1 VPPAWS
7 PIGLDATYSVG
18 RHLSGVGVYSC
29 EMLGGLAKAH
39 PEQSFL
45 HCYRPHHLWRGWL
58 QSRPVNVTCSPL
70 FENSWPSR
78 ARLFHGL
85 NQRMPAGRFRRAVC
99 TFHDLFVMTG
109 EYSTPEFRER
119 FTIQAREAVQRA
131 DLIIAVSQFT
141 AGQVETL
148 LGVEPSRIRVVHHG
162 VRFPPSGGEVQREPW
177 ILTAGAVQTRKN
189 SLRLVEAF
197 ERFILPPWRL
207 VLAGGEGYGVAPVL
221 DRIRQSPARDRID
234 YKGYVD
240 GQTLTDLFRRA
251 SIFAFPSLDEGFGIP
266 VLEAM
271 AVGLPVLS
279 SNRSALPEV
288 CGDAALFVDPF
299 QVEEIGVSLKLLT
312 EKESSRQ
319 ALARR
324 GLDPCSR
331 EDVGSLRR
339 TMTRRA

>member
-18 RHLSGVGVYSC
+18 RHLSGVGVYSR
-29 EMLGGLAKAH
+29 EILDGLAAGH
-39 PEQSFL
+39 PEQRFL
-45 HCYRPHHLWRGWL
+45 HCYRPHRLWRGWL
-58 QSRPVNVTCSPL
+58 RSRPANVTCSPL
-70 FENSWPSR
+70 FESSWPSR

-109 EYSTPEFRER
+109 EYSTPAFRER
-119 FTIQAREAVQRA
+119 FTIQAREAA
-131 DLIIAVSQFT
+131 
-141 AGQVETL
+141 QVEKL
-148 LGVEPSRIRVVHHG
+148 LGVEPSRIRVVQHG
-162 VRFPPSGGEVQREPW
+162 VRFSPSGEEVLREPW
-177 ILTAGAVQTRKN
+177 ILAAGAVQTRKN

-197 ERFILPPWRL
+197 ERFIPPPWRL
-207 VLAGGEGYGVAPVL
+207 VLAGSEGYGAAAIL
-221 DRIRQSPARDRID
+221 DRIRKSPVRDRIE
-234 YKGYVD
+234 YKGYVND
-240 GQTLTDLFRRA
+240 QVLTDLYQRA

-271 AVGLPVLS
+271 AAGLPVLS

-288 CGDAALFVDPF
+288 CGDAALLVDPL
-299 QVEEIGVSLKLLT
+299 QVEEIGVSLKLLA

-324 GLDPCSR
+324 GLARAAEFTWSR
-331 EDVGSLRR
+331 AVEKTWGVYSEL
-339 TMTRRA
+339 